1 MSGEETPRPGDSEA
15 VGRPDGR
22 SALPPEVRAD
32 RAIGAYHALEKMP
45 RRELTALV
53 DLAAQVAG
61 VPYAVVNL
69 LTSSLQ
75 HQVAT
80 TGFVGHTTP
89 RSDSMCRTVVE
100 SGEPVMVAD
109 ASLDERYSDNPWT
122 TGEVAQLK
130 FYGSHPLRTPEG
142 VVIGTLCVFDDEA
155 HPVTTEAASGLAQLA
170 DRVVDVLE
178 LELASRRLTEANDR
192 LSQSNERLAHFA
204 GQVTH
209 DLKNPLTS
217 ISLSLEALEM
227 EVTDPYQVDT
237 VARARRGVERMTDM
251 ISHLLEFASQ
261 GTPAGDAE
269 VDLAREMATV
279 LDDVAGRIPRGS
291 VSVGDLPVVRGDA
304 VQLRAVLMN
313 LIDNAAKFAVPGE
326 DPQIEVSGT
335 LAADGSA
342 RIEVRDRGR
351 GIPPEKRERVFA
363 PLARLDKTVEGSGL
377 GLATCRRIIE
387 AHGGTIG
394 VDERDGGGSVF
405 WIRLPGY

>member
-1 MSGEETPRPGDSEA
+1 MSADDTRTPEA
-15 VGRPDGR
+15 RQDDQR
-22 SALPPEVRAD
+22 RD
-32 RAIGAYHALEKMP
+32 RAIGAYHALDGQP

-69 LTSSLQ
+69 LTSNLQ

-80 TGFVGHTTP
+80 SGFVGQDSP
-89 RSDSMCRTVVE
+89 RDDSMCRTVVD
-100 SGEPVMVAD
+100 SGEPVMVED
-109 ASLDERYSDNPWT
+109 ASLDERYAANPWT
-122 TGEVAQLK
+122 TGELAEVK
-130 FYGSHPLRTPEG
+130 FYGSHPLRTPDG

-155 HPVTTEAASGLAQLA
+155 HPITDESAEGLAKLA

-178 LELASRRLTEANDR
+178 LELASRRLSEANAR

-227 EVTDPYQVDT
+227 DVTDPYLVDT
-237 VARARRGVERMTDM
+237 VGRARRGVDRMTEM
-251 ISHLLEFASQ
+251 INHLLEFASQ
-261 GTPAGDAE
+261 GSMPGDDE
-269 VDLAREMATV
+269 VDLAAEMQTV
-279 LDDVAGRIPRGS
+279 LDDVAGR
-291 VSVGDLPVVRGDA
+291 VSRDAIAVRDLPVVRGDA

-313 LIDNAAKFAVPGE
+313 LIDNAAKFTVPGE
-326 DPQIEVSGT
+326 EPDIEVVGT
-335 LAADGSA
+335 TTSESLP

-351 GIPPEKRERVFA
+351 GIPDDKRERVFA

-377 GLATCRRIIE
+377 GLATCRRVIE

-394 VDERDGGGSVF
+394 VEPREGGGSVF
-405 WIRLPGY
+405 WFELPGL